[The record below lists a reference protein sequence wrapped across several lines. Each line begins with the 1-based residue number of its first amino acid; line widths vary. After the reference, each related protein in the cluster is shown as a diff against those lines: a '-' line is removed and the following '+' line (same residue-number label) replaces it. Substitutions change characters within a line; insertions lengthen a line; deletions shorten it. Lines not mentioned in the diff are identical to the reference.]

1 MANLIAPK
9 GFVPVRHF
17 DGTPYNGA
25 TMPFVIPAA
34 DGTAV
39 FIGDLVKKTG
49 IGVAAGTTIAGHDL
63 EGMETVALATA
74 GTTGQDLAGPVV
86 AFSVDPTSLTT
97 RHRLAS
103 TLRLAHVCV
112 DRSVVFEAQEDA
124 VTTPI
129 AAASIGL
136 NAAYTTT
143 AGNAT
148 TGISKQ
154 CVQSTSV
161 ATTATLPLRVLQLTK
176 KVGNALN
183 TGGAAVDPATFDVML
198 NTTGFAANVA
208 GV

>member
-1 MANLIAPK
+1 MANAIAPK

-25 TMPFVIPAA
+25 TMPFVVPSSDA
-34 DGTAV
+34 TAV
-39 FIGDLVKKTG
+39 FVGDLVKKTG
-49 IGVAAGTTIAGHDL
+49 IGVAAATVIAGQDC
-63 EGMETVALATA
+63 EGFETVALATA

-86 AFSVDPTSLTT
+86 AFSVDPTALGT

-103 TLRLAHVCV
+103 TARIAHVCV

-129 AAASIGL
+129 VAASVGL

-154 CVQSTSV
+154 CIQSTSV
-161 ATTATLPLRVLQLTK
+161 ATTATLPLRILQLTK

-198 NTTGFAANVA
+198 NTGGYMPNVA

>member
-1 MANLIAPK
+1 MANSVAPK

-25 TMPFVIPAA
+25 TMAFVVPAS

-49 IGVAAGTTIAGHDL
+49 AGVAAGTVIGGLDC
-63 EGMETVALATA
+63 EGLETVILASA
-74 GTTGQDLAGPVV
+74 GTTGQDLAGAVV
-86 AFSVDPTSLTT
+86 AFSIDPTALQN

-103 TLRLAHVCV
+103 TARIAHVCV
-112 DRSVVFEAQEDA
+112 DRSVVYEAQEDGL
-124 VTTPI
+124 VTPI
-129 AAASIGL
+129 AAASVGL

-148 TGISKQ
+148 TGISKE
-154 CVQSTSV
+154 CIDSDSV
-161 ATTATLPLRVLQLTK
+161 ATTAALPLKILQLTK

-183 TGGAAVDPATFDVML
+183 TGGAGVDTATFDVMI
-198 NTTGFAANVA
+198 NAGGYMANIA